1 MYRFAMTAA
10 LLCFSWTASAQVAP
24 ECKEFA
30 GPPPAD
36 YDEQTQQDFMANY
49 VALATTFSPIH
60 GPIPHEPGH
69 GALGL
74 QLGIIPPLGCEKRFA
89 LQHTKTEDTNKTPIV
104 PRPTATFAFPNI
116 GIVHP
121 YVGFAYVPPVKVFG
135 TTNVILSGEFGVG
148 FPVGDLLQLGARFHA
163 TSQKTVG
170 EFVTPFT
177 DDEPAVDDLFV
188 GSTFGLDL
196 MAGLD
201 LDIVVPYL
209 AFGLTD
215 ASTIVFIGDDG
226 LLVNNYH
233 PYFGPVFSAG
243 VDGLVAERFRF
254 GGEFY
259 GAMGGYSLPDVDA
272 PSVTPAARYG
282 HIYTARFKVAV
293 EL

>member
-1 MYRFAMTAA
+1 MYRLAISVG
-10 LLCFSWTASAQVAP
+10 LLCASWTASAQVAP
-24 ECKEFA
+24 ECKDFA

-74 QLGIIPPLGCEKRFA
+74 QIGIIPPLGCEKRFA
-89 LQHTKTEDTNKTPIV
+89 LQHTKTEDTNKAPIV
-104 PRPTATFAFPNI
+104 PRPTATLAFPAI

-121 YVGFAYVPPVKVFG
+121 YMGVAYVPPVKVFG
-135 TTNVILSGEFGVG
+135 TTNVILSGELGVG
-148 FPVGDLLQLGARFHA
+148 FPIGDLLQLGARFHA
-163 TSQKTVG
+163 TTQKTVG

-177 DDEPAVDDLFV
+177 NDEPAADDLFI
-188 GSTFGLDL
+188 GSTMGLDL
-196 MAGLD
+196 MGGLD
-201 LDIVVPYL
+201 LDILVPYL

-215 ASTIVFIGDDG
+215 ASTFVFIGDDA
-226 LLVNNYH
+226 LLANNYH

-259 GAMGGYSLPDVDA
+259 GAMGGYSLPDIDA